1 MPLSNYRNIPRGFES
16 EEYFIHYNF
25 FFYLFLF
32 LFICSLLTL
41 RDSKQLLRCDTAT
54 LHLSIPLW
62 SKMNI
67 DRRIYS
73 GRFFFLKNSK
83 AVSQKLLSHEPL
95 GELKPQCGHDSALHR
110 YFNIQILIKTCAPKP
125 SHAPSYTLF

>member
-1 MPLSNYRNIPRGFES
+1 MCPFQITEIFQEDLKVKNILSIT
-16 EEYFIHYNF
+16 II

-83 AVSQKLLSHEPL
+83 AVSQKLLSHEP
-95 GELKPQCGHDSALHR
+95 
-110 YFNIQILIKTCAPKP
+110 
-125 SHAPSYTLF
+125 